1 MSTGV
6 AQPPTFETRND
17 LDSEN
22 RSRLIARL
30 NQLLADSLDLQVQAK
45 VAHWNVRGPHF
56 LSFHELFDDVHER
69 VEGFTDLIA
78 ERIGQLGGLAE
89 GNVQT
94 VAHRSHLDVYEQD
107 VVPGTEHVERV
118 AGGIATF
125 ASHGR
130 KGIDFAADEGDEV
143 TADILT
149 EVTRSA
155 DELLWFVESHI
166 QMMRP
171 VQ

>member
-1 MSTGV
+1 MNPAV
-6 AQPPTFETRND
+6 AQPPAFETRND
-17 LDSEN
+17 LDAEN
-22 RSRLIARL
+22 RSRLIGRL
-30 NQLLADSLDLQVQAK
+30 NQLLADSLDLQMQAK

-94 VAHRSHLDVYEQD
+94 VADRSHLDAYEQD

-125 ASHGR
+125 AAHGR
-130 KGIDFAADEGDEV
+130 KGIDFAAEEGDEV

-171 VQ
+171 VE